1 MWKNLKQ
8 PDLQSEI
15 FFSIFLKEK
24 IILYVKG
31 IVVVLLLNYCF
42 YQKMIAFIPLSV
54 LGINFYKRERR
65 ELIHRKR
72 EEARQQFKELLLLTV
87 TGQKAGYSVE
97 NAFLKSYEDMANLYG
112 KESSICLMLT
122 ELKTGLSNNLKAA
135 DLWRNIGNASGIA
148 EIKEFSEVF
157 RIAKENGGNM
167 TVIME
172 RTAETIGE
180 KAETQK
186 EIETLLSARKLEQ
199 KIMNVMPFL
208 LMLYVNFTSPE
219 YFAGLYSSME
229 GAFIMTFCLLIYLGA
244 CLIGIRITNI
254 KM

>member
-1 MWKNLKQ
+1 
-8 PDLQSEI
+8 
-15 FFSIFLKEK
+15 
-24 IILYVKG
+24 
-31 IVVVLLLNYCF
+31 
-42 YQKMIAFIPLSV
+42 
-54 LGINFYKRERR
+54 
-65 ELIHRKR
+65 
-72 EEARQQFKELLLLTV
+72 
-87 TGQKAGYSVE
+87 
-97 NAFLKSYEDMANLYG
+97 
-112 KESSICLMLT
+112 
-122 ELKTGLSNNLKAA
+122 
-135 DLWRNIGNASGIA
+135 
-148 EIKEFSEVF
+148 
-157 RIAKENGGNM
+157 M